1 MAQNN
6 LVAGLIN
13 LILMQ
18 VWRLLPF
25 LSSAFKLL
33 MFDELKIEKIE
44 LKPIIK
50 TNFCLV
56 FLCQKI
62 SVSISK
68 DCVSA
73 MRANH
78 AYSN

>member
-1 MAQNN
+1 M
-6 LVAGLIN
+6 
-13 LILMQ
+13 
-18 VWRLLPF
+18 
-25 LSSAFKLL
+25 SSAFKLL